1 MQIPWTRGR
10 AALLPEIGIMNCF
23 KSTENFAGISG
34 HIEVLL
40 PMVQSMMIG
49 EEEVAAFFLFAKKLQ
64 MPNCC
69 TFRSLLLL
77 LLVVVVVVVVVVV
90 DAGDEAESLAIE
102 EGGEW
107 FCVESMSSLALDSLL
122 LEVDAGDETESV
134 SLLASERSF

>member
-77 LLVVVVVVVVVVV
+77 LLLSVVV
-90 DAGDEAESLAIE
+90 DAGDETESLAIE
-102 EGGEW
+102 EGGEC

>member
-77 LLVVVVVVVVVVV
+77 LLLLLLLSVVV
-90 DAGDEAESLAIE
+90 DAGNETESLAIE